1 MHHCRGQISSHFIL
15 SSSSDMYDKGVSVVK
30 LGDAAGDMPTGD
42 SVSTGDGVSTGA
54 DVSTVAD
61 HMKNMTMQDAVQHKE
76 EVDAEDLRNVINK
89 VLNIEQ
95 CDSGPN
101 GRTGTKCDILL
112 AMATS
117 PGETTGD
124 QI

>member
-1 MHHCRGQISSHFIL
+1 MHHFRGQISSHFIL
-15 SSSSDMYDKGVSVVK
+15 SSSSDKYDKGVSVVK

-76 EVDAEDLRNVINK
+76 ELDVMDLYNLVDN
-89 VLNIEQ
+89 VLNKQ
-95 CDSGPN
+95 CDNVSN
-101 GRTGTKCDILL
+101 GKTGTKCDIFL

-117 PGETTGD
+117 PGETMGD
-124 QI
+124 